1 VNQAKNQANLCAAGC
16 GRPVADTGY
25 LCHSDNNSCTAIMS
39 SNLEFLARGAA
50 DIDITIT
57 RRDRL
62 TPRSSAG
69 RSAET
74 ALPFNDTAATNKAEL
89 NAALVRLA
97 RDIAKRR
104 GFLNAHTDPPL
115 VHLIAAR
122 PGTSAE
128 TAAAAR
134 YITAHLRWAR
144 AQGALVDGEP
154 FAAAAYTTVQD
165 AARLLART
173 IGPHPDMADY
183 GPCGAEGCD
192 GKLVAPAA
200 AREVRCECGSV
211 YSTAAIR
218 DMQME
223 WVSDRLFTT
232 AELAVLLSR
241 RHCRRVPDGTIASWG
256 TRGDIAAHGKTPSG
270 AALYRLDEATERC
283 DRYIAEA
290 DAKKAAIAAKREANR
305 KEAQP
310 A

>member
-1 VNQAKNQANLCAAGC
+1 MNQNPCVTGC
-16 GRPVADTGY
+16 GRPVGDTGY
-25 LCHSDNNSCTAIMS
+25 LCHTDNNSCTAIMS
-39 SNLEFLARGAA
+39 SNLEFLAKSAA
-50 DIDITIT
+50 DVDITIT
-57 RRDRL
+57 RLDRL
-62 TPRSSAG
+62 TPRSGAG

-74 ALPFNDTAATNKAEL
+74 ALPFNAAAATHKVAL
-89 NAALVRLA
+89 NTALVHLA

-122 PGTSAE
+122 PGTSTE

-154 FAAAAYTTVQD
+154 FAAAAYKTVQD

-183 GPCGAEGCD
+183 GLCGAEGCD
-192 GKLVAPAA
+192 GKLVAPAG
-200 AREVRCECGSV
+200 AREVRCECGMV

-218 DMQME
+218 DMQLE
-223 WVSDRLFTT
+223 WVHDRLFTT
-232 AELAVLLSR
+232 TELAILLSR
-241 RHCRRVPDGTIASWG
+241 RHCRRVPDGTIAAWG
-256 TRGDIAAHGKTPSG
+256 TRGDIAAHGATSSG
-270 AALYRLDEATERC
+270 AALYRLDEVTERC

-305 KEAQP
+305 KETQP